1 MSVFSWLGR
10 KKKAKQE
17 AETESAGTPAGDTA
31 QSAGADGESGEAQGA
46 DGGAPAADESTA
58 AAADAEKAPDGTAET
73 PARAGV
79 EIPRQQSAG
88 DIEGSEAGE
97 GARQ

>member
-17 AETESAGTPAGDTA
+17 AETGSAGASAGDAA
-31 QSAGADGESGEAQGA
+31 QSAGAGGESGEAQGA
-46 DGGAPAADESTA
+46 DGGAPGADGGTA
-58 AAADAEKAPDGTAET
+58 AAADAEKAADGAAET

-88 DIEGSEAGE
+88 DVEGSEAGE

>member
-1 MSVFSWLGR
+1 MSVFSWFGR

-17 AETESAGTPAGDTA
+17 AETGSAGAPAGDTA
-31 QSAGADGESGEAQGA
+31 QAPGAGGEPGEEKGA
-46 DGGAPAADESTA
+46 DGGAPAADGSTETA
-58 AAADAEKAPDGTAET
+58 ADSERAPDGAAET
-73 PARAGV
+73 PAQAGV

-88 DIEGSEAGE
+88 DVEGSEAGE